1 MMTAYRTSPPQLDRP
16 FVNPNLERALFA
28 YYRRQRR
35 RDVLMLVASCAGVLL
50 AVAWVVLV
58 QPPEGWFNKVVA
70 FFGIPGAAGMLF
82 ATWSLLGHRAYLLE
96 RIRTGVP
103 IHHVRRSRTPLRS
116 VDDIPTI
123 YVEFADGRTNSLYG
137 LGDAQQM
144 THIEELLRRQMNKA
158 SERLYSIQ

>member
-1 MMTAYRTSPPQLDRP
+1 MYRTAPPAVDRP
-16 FVNPNLERALFA
+16 FINPSLERALVA

-35 RDVLMLVASCAGVLL
+35 RDILLLL
-50 AVAWVVLV
+50 ASIVAVSIAIAWVVVV

-70 FFGIPGAAGMLF
+70 FLGIPGAAGALF
-82 ATWSLLGHRAYLLE
+82 FTWSLLGHRAYLLD

-103 IHHVRRSRTPLRS
+103 IHHVRRSQTPLRS
-116 VDDIPTI
+116 VDDVPTI

-144 THIEELLRRQMNKA
+144 TQLEELLRLQMIKA
-158 SERLYSIQ
+158 DARLRAH